1 MFLRI
6 THTRIDPSKATQ
18 ANTIA
23 QEVVDSVSQLPGF
36 QHAYQAGDATSGEAV
51 IVSLWDTREHAQFD
65 RNALGDIVA
74 RIQEMGAQLDAPKIY
89 EVNAHS

>member
-6 THTRIDPSKATQ
+6 THTHIDPSKAAQ
-18 ANTIA
+18 ANAIA
-23 QEVVDSVSQLPGF
+23 QEVVNSIKRLPGF

-65 RNALGDIVA
+65 RNALGDIVS
-74 RIQEMGAQLDAPKIY
+74 RIQAMGAELDAPQIY